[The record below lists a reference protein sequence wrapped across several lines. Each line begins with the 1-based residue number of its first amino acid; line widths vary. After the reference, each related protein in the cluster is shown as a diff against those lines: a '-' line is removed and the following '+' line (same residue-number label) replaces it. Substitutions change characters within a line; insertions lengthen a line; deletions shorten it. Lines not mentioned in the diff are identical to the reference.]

1 MSDSLQSKEWPLRIT
16 GSYKYKEDEL
26 VIRRAIITEKM
37 GELTEIQVEMLS
49 PDKTIKLE
57 ELLGKILTIHMAA
70 AEGEERKFTGTIVR
84 VERLALRDGFV
95 HLLADLRPWFW
106 MLQQTTNS
114 RIFQNMTVDKIIEDV
129 FKGHGFSD
137 FQKKLSGTYE
147 QREYCVQYRET
158 DFDFVSRLMQEEGIY
173 YFFDYA
179 KANNK
184 YETLVLCDGLSGHT
198 PLTGSSDLFY
208 RAGDDYE
215 QRLPDSVTEWASA
228 QQIVPGVVALG
239 DFNFETPS
247 AKMAS
252 VSKTILSPDHKH
264 NKYELYDTPGH
275 YIDANKGKPRAQV
288 RMEAE
293 ETEYDRRRGRA
304 SVRAM
309 EVGKT
314 FTLKEHPDK
323 DQNQEYLV
331 TAATFY
337 LQTTEGYGFEK
348 NSKDLDTG
356 ALEFPEDNS
365 EMYMV
370 EFDVQPKKVQYRNA
384 RTTPWPEIAG
394 LHTAIVTGP
403 AGKEIH
409 TDKYGRIKVQFHWDR
424 VGKKDE
430 KTSCW
435 VRVVTPWSGKNWG
448 MIHIPRIGQE
458 VVIQFEEGDPDRPI
472 CTGMLYNAETMPPY
486 DLPANQTQSGI
497 RTRSSEKGKPDT
509 FNELMFEDK
518 KDAELVRFQA
528 QKDHEKLVKNKS
540 TVTIGYDKLDTGGNG
555 GDGCL
560 SQVVKK
566 DVNETIKEGDHTFT
580 IETGSQKVSIKTDQ
594 TETIEGKSTRTV
606 TGNDT
611 ETIKQGNMVTSVDSG
626 NKTTTVKL
634 GNIQVDAKA
643 GKITMTAMQSI
654 ELKVGTSSI
663 KLDPTSVTIKSTMIN
678 VQATAKMDA
687 KSPLTTVSG
696 DAMLTLK
703 GGVTMI
709 N

>member
-472 CTGMLYNAETMPPY
+472 CTGMLYNAETTPPY